1 MLTEALD
8 SELLDV
14 ARSLCDVAAAC
25 YLLGSVHRAECLLE
39 QAADLL
45 TERARQLSRQQ
56 ISSAEAL
63 Q

>member
-14 ARSLCDVAAAC
+14 ARSLCDVAATC
-25 YLLGSVHRAECLLE
+25 YLLGSVDKAACLLE

-45 TERARQLSRQQ
+45 TERARQLTRRQ
-56 ISSAEAL
+56 IPSAEAL